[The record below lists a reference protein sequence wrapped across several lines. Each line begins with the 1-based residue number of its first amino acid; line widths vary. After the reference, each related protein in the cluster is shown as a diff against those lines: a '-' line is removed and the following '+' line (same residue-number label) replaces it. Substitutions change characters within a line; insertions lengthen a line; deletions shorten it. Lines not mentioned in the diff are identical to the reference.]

1 MERRFFTSPNEKSE
15 ESRAVFLDRDGTINK
30 EKNYLYR
37 FDDWEWINGA
47 IESIRILN
55 RNNFLVIIVSNQS
68 GISRG
73 FYEVEDVDFLHNQV
87 LKDLEKHNAYIDAI
101 YFCPHHPEF
110 DFKPC
115 NCRKP
120 GNDMILDAAKKFN
133 IDLSK
138 SWIIGDKISDC
149 ISGIKS
155 GASCI
160 LVKTGY
166 GKSEVHKLNQEFD
179 VKESIK
185 EAVSLII
192 SNPK

>member
-1 MERRFFTSPNEKSE
+1 MERRYFTSINQDSE
-15 ESRAVFLDRDGTINK
+15 ESRAVFLDRDGTINE

-37 FDDWEWINGA
+37 FNDWEWINGA

-55 RNNFLVIIVSNQS
+55 RNNFLVIIVSNQA

-87 LKDLEKHNAYIDAI
+87 LKDLENHNAHIDAI

-110 DFKPC
+110 DFKRC
-115 NCRKP
+115 DCRKP
-120 GNDMILDAAKKFN
+120 GNAMILDAAKKFN
-133 IDLSK
+133 INLSK

-149 ISGIKS
+149 VAGIKS
-155 GASCI
+155 GTSCI
-160 LVKTGY
+160 LVKTGH
-166 GKSEVHKLNQEFD
+166 GKSEALKLNQEFY
-179 VKESIK
+179 VEESIK

-192 SNPK
+192 STP